1 MTGASSSQ
9 CGPMGKGGEGSSQAS
24 VNASA
29 VLDGTYLDV
38 LAHEHAAAFSRVLA
52 PSAPPKTTLLWGTIC
67 SGGDVWVFIV
77 QSLKEM
83 YKSFGFDLHIVHRFS
98 CEIKP
103 NVQEWIKSVTQER
116 GEGSADAADGNGS
129 FCLFDRAED
138 MGNDCAK
145 CARHGVCLVPRVDI
159 LMMGTSCIDVSRAIS
174 SVGGSA
180 QTFRGAELYLHT
192 HVVNMFLFENV
203 DALDDTGDLSSQRT
217 NLSIIVDRFKACGF
231 AVKVYLMDCS
241 LFGLPQSR
249 RRYYIL
255 GMKESG
261 AAISDFAAQNAQ
273 TVLDKA
279 EQLVRLCQ
287 HAPPCASQLLLSD
300 DDPAV
305 DLELNRRLAMG
316 QKTTQYNVNAAI
328 SQFSGVGLSWGA
340 VGVQKETQ
348 DTPWLGTL
356 ASLQKNVLSFSE
368 AEDGEAMLRDIGQ
381 SSSRV
386 RYSHNSYGDAGLSQ
400 RIACEICACH
410 CHIVQTEHTRIDYS

>member
-1 MTGASSSQ
+1 MARASSSR
-9 CGPMGKGGEGSSQAS
+9 CVRAVEEGGEGSSQAS
-24 VNASA
+24 VIASA

-38 LAHEHAAAFSRVLA
+38 LAHEHAVAFSRVLA

-67 SGGDVWVFIV
+67 SGGEVLIFIV

-83 YKSFGFDLHIVHRFS
+83 YKTFGFDLHIVHRFS

-116 GEGSADAADGNGS
+116 GEGSAHAADGHEH

-145 CARHGVCLVPRVDI
+145 CARHGVCPVPRVDI
-159 LMMGTSCIDVSRAIS
+159 LMMGTSCKDVSRAS
-174 SVGGSA
+174 SAYKAGSLVMGMSSSIGGSA
-180 QTFRGAELYLHT
+180 QTFQGAELYLHT

-203 DALDDTGDLSSQRT
+203 DALDDAGDLSSHRT
-217 NLSIIVDRFKACGF
+217 NLSIVVDRFKACGF
-231 AVKVYLMDCS
+231 AVKVYLMDS
-241 LFGLPQSR
+241 SMFGLPQSR

-261 AAISDFAAQNAQ
+261 AAIFDFAAQSAQ
-273 TVLDKA
+273 TVLDNA
-279 EQLVRLCQ
+279 EKLVRLCQ
-287 HAPPCASQLLLSD
+287 RAPPCASQLLLSD

-305 DLELNRRLAMG
+305 DLELNRRLAIG

-340 VGVQKETQ
+340 VGVQQETQ
-348 DTPWLGTL
+348 DTPWFGTL

-368 AEDGEAMLRDIGQ
+368 AEDGAAVFRDIGQ

-386 RYSHNSYGDAGLSQ
+386 RYSQTSNGDAGFS
-400 RIACEICACH
+400 
-410 CHIVQTEHTRIDYS
+410 